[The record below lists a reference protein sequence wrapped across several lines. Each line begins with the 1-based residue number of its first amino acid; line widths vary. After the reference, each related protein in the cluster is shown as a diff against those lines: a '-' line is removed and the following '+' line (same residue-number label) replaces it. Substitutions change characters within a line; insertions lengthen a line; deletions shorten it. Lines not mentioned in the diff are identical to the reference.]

1 MAGVVTITGTVNPP
15 AVLGVPVGG
24 VGVTFKNMGATAFDA
39 RQATAKGINLYD
51 ETNQFIAA
59 LGAQLGQPG
68 FVIIDQL
75 LNVLHTLR
83 RTPEMGERVYAP

>member
-1 MAGVVTITGTVNPP
+1 MAGVVTITGTVAAP
-15 AVLGVPVGG
+15 AVLGKSVGG
-24 VGVTFKNMGATAFDA
+24 SGVTFLNAGGTAFDA

-51 ETNQFIAA
+51 EVGQFVAA

-75 LNVLHTLR
+75 LVTLRTLR
-83 RTPEMGERVYAP
+83 RTPEMGERVYQP